1 MGGEKMKRILFIGAI
16 LALAFT
22 FTANV
27 FAQKP
32 KASWHGLFYI
42 YNFFSKNTDFDKNTP
57 DGNSYMYIHGDIQY
71 NVDFGK
77 GVSVYTMI
85 GAWGQHGINPYWG
98 TDLQGNPDPDVR
110 ILQGYLTV
118 SHIFDTPFSIRMGK
132 ERLLYGDGT
141 VFFDGGEDGALQAK
155 IMYNKGPLDV
165 DVFYS
170 RLAQSHGIA
179 YVGAATYNGYDV
191 SKSDLYP
198 GNINLMTVYGTY
210 HAMNKKL
217 NISGYG
223 VIRPQNI
230 NKNQTSRPIWL
241 GARVAAAPVS
251 GLDLT
256 GEYTLLRGKNDA
268 ASAKNYK
275 GYALVGMADYT
286 PSNSPLS
293 FGGAYVAFSGDKT
306 TTKDDNELYESAT
319 NGPFTFG
326 FYKDWP
332 GFGPAHV
339 MTTAYGF
346 AGLDPGN
353 LTMTNLNVLNAHAK
367 FTAGPLAVRL
377 DFYNYSRNWVPTNG
391 HAAMGNEIAG
401 LVTYNYRKTIT
412 FGFTGGLWMPGDYWK
427 KDQSLGNNAGNAL
440 GGYFYFAKEF

>member
-1 MGGEKMKRILFIGAI
+1 MLFR
-16 LALAFT
+16 
-22 FTANV
+22 
-27 FAQKP
+27 
-32 KASWHGLFYI
+32 S
-42 YNFFSKNTDFDKNTP
+42 
-57 DGNSYMYIHGDIQY
+57 
-71 NVDFGK
+71 
-77 GVSVYTMI
+77 
-85 GAWGQHGINPYWG
+85 
-98 TDLQGNPDPDVR
+98 
-110 ILQGYLTV
+110 
-118 SHIFDTPFSIRMGK
+118 
-132 ERLLYGDGT
+132 
-141 VFFDGGEDGALQAK
+141 
-155 IMYNKGPLDV
+155 
-165 DVFYS
+165 
-170 RLAQSHGIA
+170 
-179 YVGAATYNGYDV
+179 
-191 SKSDLYP
+191 
-198 GNINLMTVYGTY
+198 
-210 HAMNKKL
+210 
-217 NISGYG
+217 
-223 VIRPQNI
+223 
-230 NKNQTSRPIWL
+230 
-241 GARVAAAPVS
+241 
-251 GLDLT
+251 
-256 GEYTLLRGKNDA
+256 
-268 ASAKNYK
+268 
-275 GYALVGMADYT
+275 ALVGMADYT

-427 KDQSLGNNAGNAL
+427 KDQNLGNNAGNAL